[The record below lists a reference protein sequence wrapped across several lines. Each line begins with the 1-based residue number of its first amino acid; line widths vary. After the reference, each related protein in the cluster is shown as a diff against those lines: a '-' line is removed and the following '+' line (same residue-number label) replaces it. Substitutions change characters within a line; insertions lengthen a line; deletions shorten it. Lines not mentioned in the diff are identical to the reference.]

1 MPGEMVTRE
10 KLSELKQTLE
20 KKELEVCYAN
30 TSYKELFPSDEFS
43 CSRLNSNFLSS
54 SNVLSI

>member
-1 MPGEMVTRE
+1 MTRE